1 MDFWEPDMMDW
12 QIFESVVTTH
22 RLGTADSGRL
32 SEAPNAGAAASVQA
46 AVKALPRRSRPYS
59 DRDNTHLASD
69 ALLLPG
75 IGCASVSKNAETVI
89 ELQGL
94 AGEPAM
100 TVGDAERLAQ
110 ADPAQEWCIHLT
122 GLLDDRHYRRE
133 GPGLWRLY
141 ARGYGL
147 S

>member
-1 MDFWEPDMMDW
+1 MDW
-12 QIFESVVTTH
+12 QIFDSAVTTH
-22 RLGTADSGRL
+22 RVRAAGSGRL
-32 SEAPNAGAAASVQA
+32 SEAPDDGAAASVQA
-46 AVKALPRRSRPYS
+46 AATALPHRRRPYF
-59 DRDNTHLASD
+59 DRDSTHLASD
-69 ALLLPG
+69 TLLLPG
-75 IGCASVSKNAETVI
+75 IGCASVSKDAEMVV
-89 ELQGL
+89 ELHGL

-100 TVGDAERLAQ
+100 TVGDVERLAQ
-110 ADPAQEWCIHLT
+110 TDPAQEWRIHLT

>member
-1 MDFWEPDMMDW
+1 MMDW
-12 QIFESVVTTH
+12 QIYESVATTH
-22 RLGTADSGRL
+22 RLPAAAGGGL
-32 SEAPNAGAAASVQA
+32 GEAPNDSAAASVQA
-46 AVKALPRRSRPYS
+46 AVTTLRRRSRPYS
-59 DRDNTHLASD
+59 DGDGTNLVSD

-75 IGCASVSKNAETVI
+75 IGCASVSKNGETVI

-94 AGEPAM
+94 AGEFAM

-110 ADPAQEWCIHLT
+110 AEPAQEWCIHLT

-141 ARGYGL
+141 SRGYGL

>member
-1 MDFWEPDMMDW
+1 MMDW
-12 QIFESVVTTH
+12 QIFESAATTH
-22 RLGTADSGRL
+22 RLPAAAGSRL
-32 SEAPNAGAAASVQA
+32 GETRHDGAAASVQA
-46 AVKALPRRSRPYS
+46 AVTTLPRRGRPYS
-59 DRDNTHLASD
+59 DRDRTHLASD
-69 ALLLPG
+69 ALLVPG

-89 ELQGL
+89 ELHGL

-122 GLLDDRHYRRE
+122 GLLDDRHYRRD